1 MTTHM
6 KNKTSIIIHHKRR
19 ENLIASE
26 DMESTS
32 TDLDTMSHHQ
42 ATRACQARVL
52 VSERKEY

>member
-1 MTTHM
+1 MEKDHD
-6 KNKTSIIIHHKRR
+6 NSH

-26 DMESTS
+26 DMESTT